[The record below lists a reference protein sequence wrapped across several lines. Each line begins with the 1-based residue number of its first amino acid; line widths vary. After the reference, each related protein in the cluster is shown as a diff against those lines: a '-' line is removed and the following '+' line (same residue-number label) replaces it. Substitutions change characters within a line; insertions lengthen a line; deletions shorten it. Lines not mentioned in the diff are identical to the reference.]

1 MTPAAKRHLFLY
13 GKDSIIIFFIL
24 KVMAQVSQSKLK
36 GWLFNKALASKEAGL
51 KKLVLLDASTS
62 QFTVFTREQIPSQS
76 TVKLLLISKENACTV
91 CSVG

>member
-1 MTPAAKRHLFLY
+1 
-13 GKDSIIIFFIL
+13 
-24 KVMAQVSQSKLK
+24 MAQVSQSKLK

-76 TVKLLLISKENACTV
+76 TVKL
-91 CSVG
+91 